1 MLTILILVVGSA
13 TVLVVLLLVI
23 VIIGIHQEPPMEEL
37 REQAPSLTTVFVR
50 RLLGVYV
57 CKPPLKPDAQMLGE
71 VKKLLQA
78 YTVEQVAEMLHVG
91 RDKVYYL
98 LRTGQLRS
106 IKIGKLRRITEQHLA
121 AFIASREDVADVPG
135 EGRLGTS

>member
-1 MLTILILVVGSA
+1 MLTILILVVGSV
-13 TVLVVLLLVI
+13 TVFVLLLLVI
-23 VIIGIHQEPPMEEL
+23 VVIGIRQEPSMEEL
-37 REQAPSLTTVFVR
+37 REQAPSLPAVFVR

-57 CKPPLKPDAQMLGE
+57 RKPPLKPNAQMLGE

-121 AFIASREDVADVPG
+121 EFIASREDVADA
-135 EGRLGTS
+135 S